1 MDACP
6 AGASRRAR
14 GETFTHRHLYR
25 SLRMSYKPAG
35 RRSKIRGSELQEQLD
50 ALEKRAAGQERHI
63 QARLYNTAADLCLRA
78 GDHSR
83 AKAYSGR
90 AIDAYLEAG
99 YFGAAAAM
107 CRKLIRLE
115 PDVIRARATLAVL
128 YLGKK
133 LVEDSAFEVELVD
146 DYIRAA
152 RREGDEKLLTYRL
165 RVMAHATANQEL
177 RVLIAQRLL
186 ELGDEEA
193 GRRILHTIYREI
205 NGLVEPPHLDPAE
218 QWERLLRAALMS
230 PQELTESGLEALEE
244 IA

>member
-1 MDACP
+1 
-6 AGASRRAR
+6 
-14 GETFTHRHLYR
+14 
-25 SLRMSYKPAG
+25 YKPAG

-107 CRKLIRLE
+107 CRKLIRFA

-152 RREGDEKLLTYRL
+152 RHEGDETLLTHRL

-177 RVLIAQRLL
+177 RVLIAQRLR
-186 ELGDEEA
+186 ELGAGEA

-205 NGLVEPPHLDPAE
+205 NGLIEPPQLDPAE
-218 QWERLLRAALMS
+218 QWGRLLRAALMT
-230 PQELTESGLEALEE
+230 PQELSRDDFEGLE
-244 IA
+244 

>member
-1 MDACP
+1 MP
-6 AGASRRAR
+6 FSRD
-14 GETFTHRHLYR
+14 
-25 SLRMSYKPAG
+25 
-35 RRSKIRGSELQEQLD
+35 RRQSKIRAADLQSQLD
-50 ALEKRAAGQERHI
+50 ALEKRSVAQDRHI

-78 GDHSR
+78 NDHAG
-83 AKAYSGR
+83 AKVYSGR

-99 YFGAAAAM
+99 MFGAAAAM
-107 CRKLIRLE
+107 CRKLIRFA

-152 RREGDEKLLTYRL
+152 RHEGDETLLTHRL

-186 ELGDEEA
+186 ELGDGDS
-193 GRRILHTIYREI
+193 GRRILHRIYREI
-205 NGLVEPPHLDPAE
+205 NGLVEPPQLDPAE
-218 QWERLLRAALMS
+218 QWERLQRAALMT
-230 PQELTESGLEALEE
+230 PQELTSDEFERLEE
-244 IA
+244 SA

>member
-1 MDACP
+1 MQL
-6 AGASRRAR
+6 RR
-14 GETFTHRHLYR
+14 E
-25 SLRMSYKPAG
+25 
-35 RRSKIRGSELQEQLD
+35 RRQSKIRAGDLQAQLD
-50 ALEKRAAGQERHI
+50 ALEKRAHGQDRHI

-78 GDHSR
+78 EDLGG
-83 AKAYSGR
+83 AKIYSGR

-107 CRKLIRLE
+107 CRKLIRFA

-152 RREGDEKLLTYRL
+152 RHEGDEKLLTHRL

-186 ELGDEEA
+186 ELGDGEA

-205 NGLVEPPHLDPAE
+205 NGLVEPPQLDPAE
-218 QWERLLRAALMS
+218 QWERLQRAALMS
-230 PQELTESGLEALEE
+230 PQELAADDFERLEE
-244 IA
+244 SA

>member
-1 MDACP
+1 MSLSRERRRTGSGP
-6 AGASRRAR
+6 AGI
-14 GETFTHRHLYR
+14 R
-25 SLRMSYKPAG
+25 S
-35 RRSKIRGSELQEQLD
+35 QLE
-50 ALEKRAAGQERHI
+50 ALETRAASEDRHI
-63 QARLYNTAADLCLRA
+63 QARLYNQAADLCQKA
-78 GDHSR
+78 GDIAG

-107 CRKLIRLE
+107 CRKLIRLA

-152 RREGDEKLLTYRL
+152 RQEGDDRILIHRL
-165 RVMAHATANQEL
+165 RVMAHATTNQEL

-186 ELGDEEA
+186 QLGDDEA
-193 GRRILHTIYREI
+193 GRKILHTIYREI
-205 NGLVEPPHLDPAE
+205 NGLIEPAQLDPSE
-218 QWERLLRAALMS
+218 QWERLQHAALMT
-230 PQELTESGLEALEE
+230 PQQLADDEQHALEE
-244 IA
+244 LGS

>member
-1 MDACP
+1 M
-6 AGASRRAR
+6 SFRRA
-14 GETFTHRHLYR
+14 GHRP
-25 SLRMSYKPAG
+25 SLPNAD
-35 RRSKIRGSELQEQLD
+35 LQRQLE
-50 ALEKRAAGQERHI
+50 ALEKRAESEDPHI
-63 QARLYNTAADLCLRA
+63 QARIYNNAADLCLRS
-78 GDHSR
+78 GDIGS
-83 AKAYSGR
+83 AKVYSGR

-107 CRKLIRLE
+107 CRKLIRFA

-133 LVEDSAFEVELVD
+133 LVEDSAFETELVD

-152 RREGDEKLLTYRL
+152 RHEGNEKLLTHRL
-165 RVMAHATANQEL
+165 HVMAHATANQEL

-205 NGLVEPPHLDPAE
+205 NGLVEPPQLDPSE
-218 QWERLLRAALMS
+218 QWERLQRAALMT
-230 PQELTESGLEALEE
+230 PQELADQDPGVGTLDETG
-244 IA
+244 

>member
-1 MDACP
+1 MSLNRPTSRSGTRP
-6 AGASRRAR
+6 ANVQ
-14 GETFTHRHLYR
+14 
-25 SLRMSYKPAG
+25 P
-35 RRSKIRGSELQEQLD
+35 QLD
-50 ALEKRAAGQERHI
+50 ALEKRASSQDRHI
-63 QARLYNTAADLCLRA
+63 QARLFNQAADLCLRA
-78 GDHSR
+78 EDIVG
-83 AKAYSGR
+83 AKVYSGR

-107 CRKLIRLE
+107 CRKVIRFA

-152 RREGDEKLLTYRL
+152 RHEGDEILLTHRL
-165 RVMAHATANQEL
+165 RVMANATANQEL

-186 ELGDEEA
+186 ELGDGDV

-205 NGLVEPPHLDPAE
+205 NGLVDPPQLDPSE
-218 QWERLLRAALMS
+218 QWDRLQRAALMT
-230 PQELTESGLEALEE
+230 PQQLAQEDFGDLEAT
-244 IA
+244 A

>member
-1 MDACP
+1 MSFLRDRRP
-6 AGASRRAR
+6 SKVRASDLEA
-14 GETFTHRHLYR
+14 
-25 SLRMSYKPAG
+25 
-35 RRSKIRGSELQEQLD
+35 QLES
-50 ALEKRAAGQERHI
+50 LEKRAAGQERHI
-63 QARLYNTAADLCLRA
+63 QARLFNTAADLCLRA
-78 GDHSR
+78 NEHGR
-83 AKAYSGR
+83 AKSFAGR

-107 CRKLIRLE
+107 CRKLIRIE
-115 PDVIRARATLAVL
+115 PDVVRARATLAVL

-152 RREGDEKLLTYRL
+152 RHEGGERLLTYRL

-193 GRRILHTIYREI
+193 GRRILHSIYREI
-205 NGLVEPPHLDPAE
+205 NGLVAPPQLDPAE
-218 QWERLLRAALMS
+218 QWERLQRAALMS
-230 PQELTESGLEALEE
+230 PQELAESGLEQLED

>member
-1 MDACP
+1 MPLKRSDKPRTRP
-6 AGASRRAR
+6 A
-14 GETFTHRHLYR
+14 
-25 SLRMSYKPAG
+25 
-35 RRSKIRGSELQEQLD
+35 ELQLRLD
-50 ALEKRAAGQERHI
+50 ALEKRATSQDRHI
-63 QARLYNTAADLCLRA
+63 QARLFNQAADLCQRA
-78 GDHSR
+78 NDNAG
-83 AKAYSGR
+83 AKYYSGR

-107 CRKLIRLE
+107 CRKLIRLA

-133 LVEDSAFEVELVD
+133 LVEDSAFEVELVE
-146 DYIRAA
+146 DYVRVA
-152 RREGDEKLLTYRL
+152 RQEGDEQLLIHRL

-193 GRRILHTIYREI
+193 GRRILHRIYREI
-205 NGLVEPPHLDPAE
+205 NGLVEPPQLDAGE
-218 QWERLLRAALMS
+218 QWDRLQRAALMT
-230 PQELTESGLEALEE
+230 PQQLQGGEFEGTES

>member
-1 MDACP
+1 MAQP
-6 AGASRRAR
+6 
-14 GETFTHRHLYR
+14 
-25 SLRMSYKPAG
+25 
-35 RRSKIRGSELQEQLD
+35 KIRKSDLQPRLD
-50 ALEKRAAGQERHI
+50 AIEKRASSQDRHI
-63 QARLYNTAADLCLRA
+63 QARLYNQGAELCQSA
-78 GDHSR
+78 GDTAG
-83 AKAYSGR
+83 AKIYCGR

-107 CRKLIRLE
+107 CRKLIRLA

-133 LVEDSAFEVELVD
+133 LVEDSAFEVELVE

-152 RREGDEKLLTYRL
+152 KQEGDEQLLIHRL

-186 ELGDEEA
+186 ELGDGDV
-193 GRRILHTIYREI
+193 GRRILHRIYREI
-205 NGLVEPPHLDPAE
+205 NGLIEPPQLDAGE
-218 QWERLLRAALMS
+218 QWERLQRAALMT
-230 PQELTESGLEALEE
+230 PQQLTGGEFPEMEE

>member
-1 MDACP
+1 MAQP
-6 AGASRRAR
+6 
-14 GETFTHRHLYR
+14 
-25 SLRMSYKPAG
+25 
-35 RRSKIRGSELQEQLD
+35 KIRKSDLQPRLD
-50 ALEKRAAGQERHI
+50 ALEKRASSQDRHI
-63 QARLYNTAADLCLRA
+63 QARLYNQAAELCQSVGDTA
-78 GDHSR
+78 G
-83 AKAYSGR
+83 AKIYCGR

-107 CRKLIRLE
+107 CRKLIRLA

-133 LVEDSAFEVELVD
+133 LVEDSAFEVELVE

-152 RREGDEKLLTYRL
+152 KQEGDEQLLIHRL

-186 ELGDEEA
+186 ELGDGEV
-193 GRRILHTIYREI
+193 GRRILHRIYREI
-205 NGLVEPPHLDPAE
+205 NGLIDPPQLDPGE
-218 QWERLLRAALMS
+218 QWERLQRAALMT
-230 PQELTESGLEALEE
+230 PQQLTGGEFPEMEE

>member
-1 MDACP
+1 MMP
-6 AGASRRAR
+6 LRRD
-14 GETFTHRHLYR
+14 H
-25 SLRMSYKPAG
+25 
-35 RRSKIRGSELQEQLD
+35 RRSKIRFSDLQPQLD
-50 ALEKRAAGQERHI
+50 ALEKRAEGQDRHI

-78 GDHSR
+78 GDHGK

-99 YFGAAAAM
+99 LFGAAAAM

-152 RREGDEKLLTYRL
+152 RHEGDETLLTHRL

-186 ELGDEEA
+186 ELGDGEA

-205 NGLVEPPHLDPAE
+205 NGLVDPPQLDPAE
-218 QWERLLRAALMS
+218 QWERLLKAALMT
-230 PQELTESGLEALEE
+230 PQELTESGFGALEE
-244 IA
+244 SA

>member
-1 MDACP
+1 MPLKRDRRTASVR
-6 AGASRRAR
+6 AGN
-14 GETFTHRHLYR
+14 
-25 SLRMSYKPAG
+25 
-35 RRSKIRGSELQEQLD
+35 LQPQLD
-50 ALEKRAAGQERHI
+50 ALEKRAVGQDRHI
-63 QARLYNTAADLCLRA
+63 QARLYNTAADLCLRGGDLA
-78 GDHSR
+78 G
-83 AKAYSGR
+83 AKVYSGR

-99 YFGAAAAM
+99 MFGAAAAM
-107 CRKLIRLE
+107 CRKLIRFA

-152 RREGDEKLLTYRL
+152 RQEGHEELLTHRL

-186 ELGDEEA
+186 ELGDGEA

-205 NGLVEPPHLDPAE
+205 NGLVEPPQLDPAE
-218 QWERLLRAALMS
+218 QWERLQRAALMS
-230 PQELTESGLEALEE
+230 PQELAADDFERLEE
-244 IA
+244 MA

>member
-1 MDACP
+1 MAL
-6 AGASRRAR
+6 RRP
-14 GETFTHRHLYR
+14 R
-25 SLRMSYKPAG
+25 S
-35 RRSKIRGSELQEQLD
+35 RSKLRPSDLKAQLD
-50 ALEKRAAGQERHI
+50 AIEKRALGQDRHI
-63 QARLYNTAADLCLRA
+63 QARLYNTAVDLCLRS
-78 GDHSR
+78 GDLAS
-83 AKAYSGR
+83 AKVYSGR

-99 YFGAAAAM
+99 YFAPAAAM
-107 CRKLIRLE
+107 CRKLIRFA

-152 RREGDEKLLTYRL
+152 RQEGHEKLLTHRL

-186 ELGDEEA
+186 ELGDGEA

-205 NGLVEPPHLDPAE
+205 NGLVDPPQLDPAE
-218 QWERLLRAALMS
+218 QWERLQRAALMT
-230 PQELTESGLEALEE
+230 PQELASEQEV
-244 IA
+244 

>member
-1 MDACP
+1 MRSQR
-6 AGASRRAR
+6 GRAKVR
-14 GETFTHRHLYR
+14 
-25 SLRMSYKPAG
+25 AAD
-35 RRSKIRGSELQEQLD
+35 LQPQLD
-50 ALEKRAAGQERHI
+50 ALEKRAIGQDRHI
-63 QARLYNTAADLCLRA
+63 QARLFNTAADMCLRA
-78 GDHSR
+78 DDLAG
-83 AKAYSGR
+83 AKVYSGR

-107 CRKLIRLE
+107 CRKLIRLA

-152 RREGDEKLLTYRL
+152 RQEGHEKLLTHRL

-186 ELGDEEA
+186 ELGDGEA

-205 NGLVEPPHLDPAE
+205 NGLVEPPQLDPAE
-218 QWERLLRAALMS
+218 QWERLQRAALMT
-230 PQELTESGLEALEE
+230 PQELARDGMEELEAS
-244 IA
+244 A

>member
-1 MDACP
+1 MSLKRESKP
-6 AGASRRAR
+6 R
-14 GETFTHRHLYR
+14 TR
-25 SLRMSYKPAG
+25 SAD
-35 RRSKIRGSELQEQLD
+35 LQRQLD
-50 ALEKRAAGQERHI
+50 ALEKRASSQDRHI
-63 QARLYNTAADLCLRA
+63 QARIFNQAADLCQRA
-78 GDHSR
+78 ADGGG
-83 AKAYSGR
+83 AKYYSGR

-107 CRKLIRLE
+107 CRKLIRLA

-133 LVEDSAFEVELVD
+133 LVEDSAFEVDLVE

-152 RREGDEKLLTYRL
+152 REEGDGELLVHRL

-186 ELGDEEA
+186 ELGDEET
-193 GRRILHTIYREI
+193 GRRILHRIYREI
-205 NGLVEPPHLDPAE
+205 NGLIEPPQLDAGE
-218 QWERLLRAALMS
+218 QWDLLQRAALMT
-230 PQELTESGLEALEE
+230 PQELADGSYEVAEV